1 LAGVDF
7 KICYRKGT
15 RNSKPDVLS
24 RCLEY
29 CPEKGGGRDQ
39 QMQTIVSK
47 KHFDTI
53 LAISIGGDGMVFCCS
68 AVQLEYLS
76 TLLTK

>member
-1 LAGVDF
+1 VKVQIL
-7 KICYRKGT
+7 T
-15 RNSKPDVLS
+15 KPDILS
-24 RCLEY
+24 RRPEY

-39 QMQTIVSK
+39 QIQTVLSE

-53 LAISIGGDGMVFCCS
+53 SAISIGGDGMVFCCS

-76 TLLTK
+76 TSLTKWTKEFE